1 MSGVGDSD
9 STVCGGGGGAVRP
22 AILSIMS
29 DMGVNQVS
37 AGSVSGRG
45 VDVYIPVRV
54 LQELR

>member
-9 STVCGGGGGAVRP
+9 STVCGGGGAMRP